1 MKAVGDGATSLA
13 RAASAQFSC
22 HGDAAPALAAI
33 KVKRPQRGSNF
44 QIIFFLMPAFLIVP
58 ASCNLSPWQQ
68 PAERRFNKLR
78 PIVGALHF
86 FSPTAQ
92 EPGGPI

>member
-44 QIIFFLMPAFLIVP
+44 QI
-58 ASCNLSPWQQ
+58 
-68 PAERRFNKLR
+68 K
-78 PIVGALHF
+78 F
-86 FSPTAQ
+86 FSPSSNAGISHCAGVLQSVAMAAAGRETF
-92 EPGGPI
+92 